1 MRSTRRIMST
11 LLLVTA
17 LTGGLAA
24 CGPEDDKAAGG
35 SGGSA
40 ASAKPSAKPTKGG
53 DAGPDTYDCGGKPP
67 VMPAG
72 HTMIEVKLER
82 DASGFEAQTAKPKC
96 TPNDWIYH
104 GEGEA
109 KHYTL
114 ASGVKAQLALSAG
127 PGQYKPVD
135 KDQLAMHID
144 RCLAEDHS
152 RVKPPFGCYGNVYEI
167 TLDGKGQVATIKEKW
182 SV

>member
-1 MRSTRRIMST
+1 MRSARRITGT

-24 CGPEDDKAAGG
+24 CGPEDDKASDG
-35 SGGSA
+35 SGGPA
-40 ASAKPSAKPTKGG
+40 ASVKPSARPANAG
-53 DAGPDTYDCGGKPP
+53 DAGPGTDDCGGKPP

-96 TPNDWIYH
+96 TPNDWIHH

-109 KHYTL
+109 KHYAL
-114 ASGVKAQLALSAG
+114 APDVKPRLALSAG
-127 PGQYKPVD
+127 PGQY
-135 KDQLAMHID
+135 
-144 RCLAEDHS
+144 S
-152 RVKPPFGCYGNVYEI
+152 RSARTSRPCTSTAARPM
-167 TLDGKGQVATIKEKW
+167 TTAA
-182 SV
+182 